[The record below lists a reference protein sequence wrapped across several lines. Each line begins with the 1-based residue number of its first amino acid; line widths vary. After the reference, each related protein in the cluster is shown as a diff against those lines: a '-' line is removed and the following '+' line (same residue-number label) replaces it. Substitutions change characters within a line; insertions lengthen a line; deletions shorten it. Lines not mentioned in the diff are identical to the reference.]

1 MEKEILAL
9 CRGGRSAGETKNR
22 LHRLRDQIHSIYARI
37 ETAEAMASVHGHIE
51 LTDAGWVGSGYIDH
65 TRGRFMFETDP
76 NDAPFDPMIAARLL
90 RDACTAAEMAVT
102 EAKDIGC
109 ELYWHDVDRCWVASI
124 DIDDG
129 TSVFTSFEDLCDP
142 TNPREALSILRS
154 RIEAHA
160 SPRAVRDA
168 A

>member
-1 MEKEILAL
+1 MEKEILGL
-9 CRGGRSAGETKNR
+9 CRGSKSAGETKVR
-22 LHRLRDQIHSIYARI
+22 LHNICERIRSLYARI
-37 ETAEAMASVHGHIE
+37 ETAEAMASVRGTIE
-51 LTDAGWVGSGYIDH
+51 FSEWGWIASGYIEH
-65 TRGRFMFETDP
+65 TRGRFMYDTELHAAPTDP
-76 NDAPFDPMIAARLL
+76 VVAARLL
-90 RDACTAAEMAVT
+90 ISACEAAEKAVA

-109 ELYWHDVDRCWVASI
+109 ELYWSEVDSEWLASI
-124 DIDDG
+124 DLADG
-129 TSVFTSFEDLCDP
+129 TTVATYWGDLSDP